1 MMHTP
6 ASTRRDRDIAIT
18 KRWATISGAL
28 IICQTVVVL
37 FIGVLA
43 FRLYLDR
50 EQIAKEL
57 AGAAAEAAT
66 VAAIDAANETL
77 GVLVADMEARLMER
91 VPDPANALD
100 RIRRLVR

>member
-1 MMHTP
+1 MHTS
-6 ASTRRDRDIAIT
+6 ASDRHIRDIVIT
-18 KRWATISGAL
+18 KRWATVSGAL

-37 FIGVLA
+37 LIGTLA

-50 EQIAKEL
+50 EQITNEL
-57 AGAAAEAAT
+57 ASTAAEAAT
-66 VAAIDAANETL
+66 VAAINAANETL

-100 RIRRLVR
+100 RMRRLVR